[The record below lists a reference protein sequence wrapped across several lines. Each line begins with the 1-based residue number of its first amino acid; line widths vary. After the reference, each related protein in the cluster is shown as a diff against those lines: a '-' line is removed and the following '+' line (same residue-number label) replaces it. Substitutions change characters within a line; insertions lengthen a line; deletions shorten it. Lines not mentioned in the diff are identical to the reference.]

1 VYVEPPTSET
11 ITARVIC
18 DDVVRGGRRV
28 WRAGAGCAVR
38 VPLADTLAF
47 FCPLHAVYPTCHGSW
62 ANSGNESRQYIDNLI
77 IGDLLTAMTIEQQRS
92 VLERLAGG
100 ELSPDEAEQHLMA
113 LADTEGAGRVP
124 ESTDHHQATVELPTV
139 PHTTDEHNV
148 VRATLNAAGLVEIA
162 GDDAADAVRLE
173 GPHGC
178 TVSRN
183 EEVTEVTGQ
192 VGDDTLLVV
201 PSAAH
206 LDLEVNAADATVSGL
221 RGTLR
226 GRFNVGHVTVA
237 GAFTHGRSHI
247 EANAGDLVV
256 ILEPGS
262 DVRVAIRGG
271 AAVDVDGQ
279 LRKVGRG
286 EYTLSE
292 GTALLDLAGHLGEI
306 KIRALS

>member
-1 VYVEPPTSET
+1 
-11 ITARVIC
+11 
-18 DDVVRGGRRV
+18 
-28 WRAGAGCAVR
+28 
-38 VPLADTLAF
+38 
-47 FCPLHAVYPTCHGSW
+47 
-62 ANSGNESRQYIDNLI
+62 
-77 IGDLLTAMTIEQQRS
+77 MTIEQQRS

-113 LADTEGAGRVP
+113 LADTEGGGRVP
-124 ESTDHHQATVELPTV
+124 EPGDHHQATVELPTV
-139 PHTTDEHNV
+139 LHKTDEHTV

-173 GPHGC
+173 GPHDC
-178 TVSRN
+178 TVSCN

-206 LDLEVNAADATVSGL
+206 LDVEVNAADATVSGL

-262 DVRVAIRGG
+262 DVRVAIRGV

-286 EYTLSE
+286 EYTLGE
-292 GTALLDLAGHLGEI
+292 GTALLELAGHLGEI